1 MIAIVTDRP
10 NVGRE
15 IARVLGADRKE
26 NGYMTGNGYMVTW
39 TYGNMLSLAMPKDS
53 GTAHV
58 EWKDFPLLPPSF
70 LTVRHVKTDTGWNP
84 DINAVLQLKVIAKV
98 LNACDTIIAATDA
111 SREGEMLFRHL
122 YGFLGCKQPCL
133 RLWISSLTDEAITEG
148 MANLLPCDRFDNLFL
163 AADSRNRA
171 DWLLGVNSSYA
182 ICKAVGFGNNSLGRV
197 QTPVL
202 AEICRRYRD
211 RENHMPAD
219 CWPVFISLCKNDR
232 ILKMRHVDDLVVRR
246 EALALY
252 EDCKAAKSVRITAVG
267 KRTEEIGAPALYNL
281 AELQKDA
288 NRYHSLT
295 AIQVQEIAQGL
306 YEKKLISYP
315 RTSSRLLPK
324 DVYDTL
330 PPVMEK
336 MLSRKEFRQYADTVD
351 LAAPRDSIEA
361 QDTMEHHAIII
372 TGTQPGKLDRE
383 EMLVY
388 TLIVGRM
395 LETFMPPCKV
405 EYTTVEAVCAARK
418 FRIRTYRILEAGW
431 LGIFQRERLV
441 AEDNDLCPVPP
452 ELFREEK
459 LPVTGCSLIHRKSLP
474 AAPYT
479 DEELADYM
487 DKTGLGTAS
496 TRTNI
501 IRTLL
506 ERKYIRYSGKYII
519 PTPKGLLL
527 YETVR
532 GMKVADASLTS
543 GWEAELARIEQGELT
558 QKEFLDGVLETV
570 NEVTGEIFRKLSE
583 DGQPHGSI

>member
-1 MIAIVTDRP
+1 MIAIVTDKP

-53 GTAHV
+53 GTSWV
-58 EWKDFPLLPPSF
+58 EREDFPLLPPPF

-98 LNACDTIIAATDA
+98 FDACDTIIAATDA
-111 SREGEMLFRHL
+111 SREGEMLFRYL
-122 YGFLGCKQPCL
+122 YRFLGCKQPCL
-133 RLWISSLTDEAITEG
+133 RLWISSLTDEAITRG
-148 MANLLPCDRFDNLFL
+148 MENLRPCALFDNLFL
-163 AADSRNRA
+163 AADSRNKA

-182 ICKAVGFGNNSLGRV
+182 VCKAVGFGNNSLGRV

-202 AEICRRYRD
+202 AAISGRYRE
-211 RENHMPAD
+211 RENHIPAD
-219 CWPVFISLCKNDR
+219 SWPVFISLCKNGK
-232 ILKMRHVDDLVVRR
+232 IMKMRHVEDLGNRR
-246 EALALY
+246 DALELY
-252 EDCKAAKSVRITAVG
+252 EDCKAAGYARVTAVG
-267 KRTEEIGAPALYNL
+267 SRTEEIGAPALYNL
-281 AELQKDA
+281 TELQKDA

-405 EYTTVEAVCAARK
+405 EYTTVDAVCAARK
-418 FRIRTYRILEAGW
+418 FRIRKKGW
-431 LGIFQRERLV
+431 LGIFEREHIV
-441 AEDNDLCPVPP
+441 AKGRMPYQVMP
-452 ELFREEK
+452 EFFQEEI
-459 LPVTGCSLIHRKSLP
+459 LPVAGCSLIHKKSLP
-474 AAPYT
+474 VSPYT
-479 DEELADYM
+479 DEELVDYM
-487 DKTGLGTAS
+487 DKAGLGTVS

-501 IRTLL
+501 LRTLL
-506 ERKYIRYSGKYII
+506 ERKYIRYSGKYVV
-519 PTPKGLLL
+519 PTPKGLFL

-543 GWEAELARIEQGELT
+543 GWETELARIERGELS
-558 QKEFLDGVLETV
+558 QEEFLDGVLETV
-570 NEVTGEIFRKLSE
+570 NEVTGEISRNHPVEKRPQ
-583 DGQPHGSI
+583 GTI

>member
-1 MIAIVTDRP
+1 MIAIVTDKP

-26 NGYMTGNGYMVTW
+26 NGYMSGNGYMVTW
-39 TYGNMLSLAMPKDS
+39 TYGNMLSLAMPKDT
-53 GTAHV
+53 GTAWV
-58 EWKDFPLLPPSF
+58 ERENFPLLPPPF

-84 DINAVLQLKVIAKV
+84 DINAVLQLKVIAGV
-98 LNACDTIIAATDA
+98 FDACDTIVAATDA
-111 SREGEMLFRHL
+111 SREGEMLFRYL
-122 YGFLGCKQPCL
+122 YRFLGCRKPCL
-133 RLWISSLTDEAITEG
+133 RLWISSLTDEAIAKG
-148 MANLLPCDRFDNLFL
+148 MENLRPCSLFDNLFL
-163 AADSRNRA
+163 AADSRNKA

-182 ICKAVGFGNNSLGRV
+182 VCKAVGFGNNSLGRV

-202 AEICRRYRD
+202 AAISGRYRE
-211 RENHMPAD
+211 RENHIPAD
-219 CWPVFISLCKNDR
+219 SWPVFVSLCKNGK
-232 ILKMRHVDDLVVRR
+232 IIKMRHVEDFCNRR
-246 EALALY
+246 DALELY
-252 EDCKAAKSVRITAVG
+252 EDCKAAGYARITTVNS
-267 KRTEEIGAPALYNL
+267 RTEEITAPALYNL
-281 AELQKDA
+281 TGLQKDA
-288 NRYHSLT
+288 NRYHNLT
-295 AIQVQEIAQGL
+295 AIRVQEITQSL
-306 YEKKLISYP
+306 YEKKLISCP
-315 RTSSRLLPK
+315 RTSSRLLPG
-324 DVYDTL
+324 DVYDML

-336 MLSRKEFRQYADTVD
+336 LLSGKEFRQYAGMID
-351 LAAPRDSIEA
+351 LAARKGVTGN
-361 QDTMEHHAIII
+361 QDTAEHHAIVI
-372 TGTQPGKLDRE
+372 TGIQPGELDRE
-383 EMLVY
+383 ERLVY
-388 TLIVGRM
+388 TLVVGRM

-418 FRIRTYRILEAGW
+418 FRIRTYRILETGW

-441 AEDNDLCPVPP
+441 AEDNDLCPVSP

-496 TRTNI
+496 TRMNI

-583 DGQPHGSI
+583 DERPHGSI

>member
-15 IARVLGADRKE
+15 IARVLGAGRKE

-133 RLWISSLTDEAITEG
+133 RLWISSLTDKAITEG

-202 AEICRRYRD
+202 AEICRRYRE

-219 CWPVFISLCKNDR
+219 SWPVFISLCKNDR

-246 EALALY
+246 EALA
-252 EDCKAAKSVRITAVG
+252 
-267 KRTEEIGAPALYNL
+267 
-281 AELQKDA
+281 
-288 NRYHSLT
+288 
-295 AIQVQEIAQGL
+295 
-306 YEKKLISYP
+306 
-315 RTSSRLLPK
+315 
-324 DVYDTL
+324 
-330 PPVMEK
+330 
-336 MLSRKEFRQYADTVD
+336 
-351 LAAPRDSIEA
+351 
-361 QDTMEHHAIII
+361 
-372 TGTQPGKLDRE
+372 
-383 EMLVY
+383 
-388 TLIVGRM
+388 
-395 LETFMPPCKV
+395 
-405 EYTTVEAVCAARK
+405 
-418 FRIRTYRILEAGW
+418 
-431 LGIFQRERLV
+431 
-441 AEDNDLCPVPP
+441 
-452 ELFREEK
+452 
-459 LPVTGCSLIHRKSLP
+459 
-474 AAPYT
+474 
-479 DEELADYM
+479 
-487 DKTGLGTAS
+487 
-496 TRTNI
+496 
-501 IRTLL
+501 
-506 ERKYIRYSGKYII
+506 
-519 PTPKGLLL
+519 
-527 YETVR
+527 
-532 GMKVADASLTS
+532 
-543 GWEAELARIEQGELT
+543 
-558 QKEFLDGVLETV
+558 
-570 NEVTGEIFRKLSE
+570 
-583 DGQPHGSI
+583 